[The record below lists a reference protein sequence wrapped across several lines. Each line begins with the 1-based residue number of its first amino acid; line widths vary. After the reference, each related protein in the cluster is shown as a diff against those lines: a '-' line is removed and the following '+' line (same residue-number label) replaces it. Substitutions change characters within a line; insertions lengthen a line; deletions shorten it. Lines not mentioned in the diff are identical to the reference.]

1 MFTIDDYTN
10 SIKINLEKNSNKL
23 ISNISKIVDYNF
35 FTEIDILDFVASIE
49 PTRFELS
56 IRMFS
61 MDKVAN
67 EVFYE
72 EDDNKVFAGS
82 IDVLQDIEYY
92 HLSDSQFDEFLD
104 FYEENEDEIYDKEQ
118 RVFTNWFYNCWIKA
132 GGQNFKL
139 PSYFVFHDDDK
150 SFNLKENK
158 WISDDNKWE

>member
-1 MFTIDDYTN
+1 
-10 SIKINLEKNSNKL
+10 
-23 ISNISKIVDYNF
+23 
-35 FTEIDILDFVASIE
+35 
-49 PTRFELS
+49 
-56 IRMFS
+56 
-61 MDKVAN
+61 
-67 EVFYE
+67 
-72 EDDNKVFAGS
+72 
-82 IDVLQDIEYY
+82 
-92 HLSDSQFDEFLD
+92 EFLD